1 MAKMK
6 IKKGDTVVVIAG
18 NDKGKKGEVLRVDP
32 DKSVCFVK
40 GVKLVKKTMK
50 KSKENPNGSIIEV
63 EAPIHISNVMLFCP
77 KNNKGVRVG
86 YIFDKTGVKK
96 RKAKGVDH
104 IFD

>member
-1 MAKMK
+1 MANAK

-18 NDKGKKGEVLRVDP
+18 NDKGKKGEVLRVVP
-32 DKSVCFVK
+32 GKNVCYVK

-63 EAPIHISNVMLFCP
+63 ESPVHISNVMLFCS
-77 KNNKGVRVG
+77 KVNRGVRVG
-86 YIFDKTGVKK
+86 YTVDKTGAKK
-96 RKAKGVDH
+96 RKAKGVDF